1 MFVRVVYVCMLLRQK
16 NTNLVEHKHCEPETD
31 FVTVL
36 NILSPKCLLAL
47 FVLFSGHFHD
57 VRGR

>member
-1 MFVRVVYVCMLLRQK
+1 MFVRVVYVCMLLRQ

-31 FVTVL
+31 FATVL
-36 NILSPKCLLAL
+36 NILSLKCILTL